1 MPAFYNETVFD
12 IGKNARNARLKI
24 VTIKCYLIGN
34 VMNAAESE

>member
-24 VTIKCYLIGN
+24 TTIKAI
-34 VMNAAESE
+34 